1 MAMKIVSL
9 LSKEAPA
16 ELSLYIKDERNKLCH
31 ITLGTIQKDLTEIDF
46 QTKIREIKN
55 KLIEEGYSQGNF
67 QSGEQRIALY
77 SQKCSWCPPTI
88 RGRNLTIKDFY

>member
-9 LSKEAPA
+9 LSKEALA

-67 QSGEQRIALY
+67 QNGEQRIALY
-77 SQKCSWCPPTI
+77 SPKCSWCPPTI

>member
-31 ITLGTIQKDLTEIDF
+31 ITLGTIQKDSTEVDF

-67 QSGEQRIALY
+67 QNGEQRIALY
-77 SQKCSWCPPTI
+77 SPKCSWCPPTI